1 MCVKINFYYFFFSV
15 LLALSAWLTNDSFGF
30 LLYSGS
36 VILVFR
42 FELSILLGMLL
53 FVKMLDRSIGI
64 VYTVISCFVMAIF
77 IVGKLIYFYKKEITI
92 AVNFQKK
99 LFCLAR

>member
-1 MCVKINFYYFFFSV
+1 M
-15 LLALSAWLTNDSFGF
+15 NDSFGF

-53 FVKMLDRSIGI
+53 FVKIIDGSIGI
-64 VYTVISCFVMAIF
+64 VYTITTCVVMAIF
-77 IVGKLIYFYKKEITI
+77 IVGEYLFILYLFFIYFR
-92 AVNFQKK
+92 VQDPD
-99 LFCLAR
+99 